1 MKRITLL
8 LLAIIGLASCNDKLN
23 VGIINPNVEQ
33 QVHEQALATAQP
45 RFSWN
50 YETTENEVI
59 QQNYHI
65 IVATTPENAQK
76 GIGDLWDS
84 GVIPSSQMLYIPYAG
99 KELHSRD
106 KAYWKVIT
114 TVTAKDGK
122 KAKVESE
129 VKLFEIS
136 LLNQDDWQAKWIG
149 HEFEDDVLVG
159 HTRIAARY
167 LRKDFALKNGVSE
180 ARLYVSGMGVYSAYL
195 NGQEVAPEELLKPT
209 LSWYSKRVY
218 FNTYDVTE
226 MLQQGNNA
234 MGIILE
240 GGRYTTIRYDV
251 KNPNWDGT
259 ENVFGFGTP
268 RLLLQLEVT
277 YKDGQKETIV
287 SDKTWKITNRGPIR
301 TANEYDGETYDE
313 NFELGD
319 WNKTGY
325 DDSAW
330 LQAELVEAPEG
341 QLSAQPN
348 PNITVMEKL
357 KPVSMFQKDDKWY
370 LDMGQNMVGFINIKV
385 HGQQTGDQIT
395 LRFAELLTSDSTL
408 YTANL
413 RGSENTD
420 RYIVSQLSTLHST
433 GTRCSSTTA
442 SAMLKSTAY
451 AKCPI

>member
-1 MKRITLL
+1 MKHFFIILTLM
-8 LLAIIGLASCNDKLN
+8 GLASCGKLN
-23 VGIINPNVEQ
+23 VVMVKPTVEQ
-33 QVHEQALATAQP
+33 QDGSRALATNTP
-45 RFSWN
+45 RFSWQF
-50 YETTENEVI
+50 ESAENNVV
-59 QQNYHI
+59 QQSYRI
-65 IVATTPENAQK
+65 IVATTKENAQN

-84 GVIPSSQMLYIPYAG
+84 GVVTSNQMLYIPYAG

-114 TVTAKDGK
+114 TVTVKGGK

-129 VKLFEIS
+129 VKSFEIS
-136 LLNQDDWQAKWIG
+136 LLTEVDWQAQWIG

-159 HTRIAARY
+159 HTRLAARY
-167 LRKDFALKNGVSE
+167 LRKDFALKGEIAE

-195 NGQEVAPEELLKPT
+195 NRNEVAPEELLKPT

-218 FNTYDVTE
+218 FNTYDVTK
-226 MLQQGNNA
+226 MLQQGDNA

-259 ENVFGFGTP
+259 ENAFGFGTP

-277 YKDGQKETIV
+277 YKDGQKEAIV
-287 SDKTWKITNRGPIR
+287 SDETWKITNRGPIR

-319 WNKTGY
+319 WNLAGY

-357 KPVSMFQKDDKWY
+357 KPVSLFQKGGKWY
-370 LDMGQNMVGFINIKV
+370 LDMGQNMVGFINMNV
-385 HGQQTGDQIT
+385 RGQQPGDVIT
-395 LRFAELLTSDSTL
+395 LRFAELLTPDSLL

-413 RGSENTD
+413 RGAECTD
-420 RYIVSQLSTLHST
+420 KYIVANNSQLSILNCQFEWHP
-433 GTRCSSTTA
+433 
-442 SAMLKSTAY
+442 MFV
-451 AKCPI
+451 